1 MIDLINSVENKIKN
15 ILNELNIQEDNVK
28 VVESNKV
35 GLGQYQ
41 YNGVMAIAGKNGYK
55 PQELAQKI
63 CDLLIKDDNIL
74 DANVAGVG
82 FVNIT
87 FKTSALINQVNKYEV
102 EKDKICAE
110 KNHKI
115 FIDYGGPNVAKAL
128 HVGHLRSADIGE
140 GLKRLARKL
149 GYEVISDVHFG
160 DWGRQM
166 GMVIAGIE
174 ERMPNLPF
182 FNENFKGEY
191 PTQSPVTYKDL
202 EEIYPLANIKCK
214 EDEAFLEKCRKY
226 TYELQNG
233 NAGFVALWKLFVA
246 ESMKP
251 VLKTYDFLNVS
262 FDLYEGESTCND
274 LIAPMV
280 KDLLDRKVAY
290 ESQGA
295 VVIDVANL
303 DDKVEV
309 PPFLV
314 LKSDGA
320 AMYSTTDLAT
330 IVNRQKRFS
339 PQEYWYVADNRQSLH
354 FTQLFRATKKANYVD
369 ENTTFTHFAFGTM
382 NGKDGKPFKT
392 RDGGVMSALTLIDNV
407 KTEIRNKMADNN
419 EVNDE
424 ICDIISSATLKFADL
439 SNNRET
445 DFIFDIDKFCALE
458 GKTGPYI
465 LYTTVRANSVIKK
478 AQMNDIENFELLDID
493 NKSYIDVL
501 LNLIKAPV
509 VLQRAFEQK
518 ALNVICDYLF
528 VLSNSFNNFYSQ
540 TKILT
545 ESDESK
551 KKSYLKLCYVVSKI
565 NEEFLDILAIKV
577 PERM

>member
-1 MIDLINSVENKIKN
+1 MINLIEEVENKIQS
-15 ILNELNIQEDNVK
+15 ILNELNIQVDNVK
-28 VVESNKV
+28 VVECNRAE
-35 GLGQYQ
+35 LGQYQ
-41 YNGVMAIAGKNGYK
+41 YNGVMALAKKYGYTS
-55 PQELAQKI
+55 QELAQLV
-63 CDLLIKDDNIL
+63 CDKLKQDELIK

-87 FKTSALINQVNKYEV
+87 FNNSALINQLNRHKEEV
-102 EKDKICAE
+102 DKICTP
-110 KNHKI
+110 KGHKI
-115 FIDYGGPNVAKAL
+115 FIDYGGPNVAKTL

-174 ERMPNLPF
+174 ERMPDLPF
-182 FNENFKGEY
+182 FDENYKGEY
-191 PTQSPVTYKDL
+191 PTISPVSSEDL
-202 EEIYPLANIKCK
+202 EKIYPLANIKAK
-214 EDEAFLEKCRKY
+214 EDEEFLNKCRKI

-233 NAGFVALWKLFVA
+233 REGYYKLWKLFVA
-246 ESMKP
+246 ESMRP
-251 VLKTYDFLNVS
+251 VMKTYDFLNVS
-262 FDLYEGESTCND
+262 FDLYEGESTCNE

-280 KDLLDRKVAY
+280 KDLIDRKVAY

-295 VVIDVANL
+295 VIIDVAKD

-320 AMYSTTDLAT
+320 AMYSTTDMAT
-330 IVNRQKRFS
+330 ILSRQRRFE
-339 PQEYWYVADNRQSLH
+339 PNEYWYVADNRQSLH
-354 FTQLFRATKKANYVD
+354 FLQLFRAVKKAQYVKD
-369 ENTTFTHFAFGTM
+369 DTQLIHFAFGTM

-407 KTEIRNKMADNN
+407 KTEIRNKMSNGG
-419 EVNDE
+419 ENDEE

-465 LYTTVRANSVIKK
+465 LYTTVRANSIIKK
-478 AQMNDIENFELLDID
+478 SQLTNVDKFELLDID
-493 NKSYIDVL
+493 NKAYIDVI
-501 LNLIKAPV
+501 LNAIKAPM
-509 VLQRAFEQK
+509 VLQKAFEQK
-518 ALNVICDYLF
+518 ALNIICDYLF

-545 ESDESK
+545 ESDEK
-551 KKSYLKLCYVVSKI
+551 KRDSYLKLCYIVSKI
-565 NEEFLDILAIKV
+565 NEELLDILAIKV
-577 PERM
+577 PDRM

>member
-1 MIDLINSVENKIKN
+1 MIDLINSVENKIKS

-28 VVESNKV
+28 VVESNKA

-102 EKDKICAE
+102 EKDKICVV

-182 FNENFKGEY
+182 FDENFKGEY

-478 AQMNDIENFELLDID
+478 AQMSDIENFELLDID

-551 KKSYLKLCYVVSKI
+551 KKSYLKLCSLVSKV